1 MVESTSAPRARLVPP
16 LLIAAAILAVP
27 CAVVRGQTTSPPAQA
42 RIGVSVRQPRPFGYV
57 IGDRLEQRIT
67 VSAPDGMSLD
77 PRSLPRPGRTDLWL
91 ELSPPRLT
99 SDRHGGTTRYRLSL
113 DYQIVNVPEQ
123 VRTIDM
129 PAVDLVFIGH
139 GTREATRETAMVDE
153 WPITIAPI
161 TPTYVLARAG
171 LTEIRPDAP
180 PPTPDAAPYMW
191 LTLLWAAGIVAV
203 IAITAAQRR
212 GGFWLRR
219 SARPFAKAARDLRK
233 LARLPP
239 EQAIYRR
246 GLQRLHRA
254 FDAAAGHA
262 VFGDRLAPLFAAR
275 PELIGLRAQIERFY
289 AASQREF
296 FGSGS
301 NSASLQEVLALA
313 DRCREA
319 EAFARREPPAS
330 QPGAPDRRPRAV

>member
-1 MVESTSAPRARLVPP
+1 M
-16 LLIAAAILAVP
+16 
-27 CAVVRGQTTSPPAQA
+27 
-42 RIGVSVRQPRPFGYV
+42 SVQQPRPFGYV

-67 VSAPDGMSLD
+67 ASAPDGMSLD

-99 SDRHGGTTRYRLSL
+99 SDRHGGTIRYRLSL

-123 VRTIDM
+123 VRTVDL
-129 PAVDLVFIGH
+129 PAVDLAFTGR
-139 GTREATRETAMVDE
+139 GTRETTLVDE

-171 LTEIRPDAP
+171 LTEVRPDAP
-180 PPTPDAAPYMW
+180 PLTPDAAHYMW
-191 LTLLWAAGIVAV
+191 LTLLWAAAIAAV
-203 IAITAAQRR
+203 MAITAVQRR

-239 EQAIYRR
+239 EQTTYRR

-262 VFGDRLAPLFAAR
+262 VFGDRLAPLFAAH

-296 FGSGS
+296 FGTGS

-313 DRCREA
+313 DRCRQA
-319 EAFARREPPAS
+319 EAFARREPPAA
-330 QPGAPDRRPRAV
+330 QPAAPDRRPRAV